1 MGRQFGEEGRKIG
14 FGELP
19 FEGFRRRFPV
29 VLEVEQ
35 TFRQLVQTGEVVR
48 REDFSLDDGEVD
60 LDLIEPTGMD
70 WAMDQRQSAAT
81 TA

>member
-1 MGRQFGEEGRKIG
+1 MGGELGEKRGEIG

-19 FEGFRRRFPV
+19 FEGLCRCFPV

-35 TFRQLVQTGEVVR
+35 AFGQLVQAGEVVR
-48 REDFSLDDGEVD
+48 GKDFSLDDGEVD

-70 WAMDQRQSAAT
+70 WPMNEC
-81 TA
+81 